1 MSNKILKTVKYI
13 YKMTKPNFNQDQSD
27 RADSAIKNHVIWSM
41 GAGLIPIPI
50 ADFFAVAAVQVDM
63 IRTISSVYGI
73 DFKESEGK
81 AIISALTSSGLSRLG
96 ANTLIKLIPG
106 IGSLLG
112 GLSMSIVS
120 GASTYAVGQV
130 FKRHFET
137 GGTILDLDSE
147 RFQRF
152 YEEQFEKGKKVAE
165 DIKQEKD
172 EKGHAEESTAD
183 VETAQA
189 QTNSSNQSDAAPL
202 NNSEIISKLKELAE
216 LKEMGVLNE
225 EEFMKMKTQLI
236 KNYN

>member
-1 MSNKILKTVKYI
+1 
-13 YKMTKPNFNQDQSD
+13 MTKPNFNQDQSD
-27 RADSAIKNHVIWSM
+27 RADSAIRNHVIWSM

-50 ADFFAVAAVQVDM
+50 ADFVAVAAVQVDM
-63 IRTISSVYGI
+63 IRTVSSVYGI

-106 IGSLLG
+106 IGSVLG

-165 DIKQEKD
+165 DIKQEKG
-172 EKGHAEESTAD
+172 EKGEKEHAEDNATD
-183 VETAQA
+183 VETPQA
-189 QTNSSNQSDAAPL
+189 QTNSSNQNDEAPL

-236 KNYN
+236 KNYK

>member
-1 MSNKILKTVKYI
+1 MSKKLLKTVKYI
-13 YKMTKPNFNQDQSD
+13 YKMTNPNFDQDQSS

-63 IRTISSVYGI
+63 IRTISHVYGI

-96 ANTLIKLIPG
+96 ANTLVKLIPG
-106 IGSLLG
+106 IGSVLG
-112 GLSMSIVS
+112 GLSMSVVS

-130 FKRHFET
+130 FKHHFES

-147 RFQRF
+147 RFKRF
-152 YEEQFEKGKKVAE
+152 YEEQFEKGKQVAE

-172 EKGHAEESTAD
+172 EKGHVEEDDS
-183 VETAQA
+183 EM
-189 QTNSSNQSDAAPL
+189 AAPQTHTNTGNEAPL
-202 NNSEIISKLKELAE
+202 SNSEIISKLKELAE

-236 KNYN
+236 KNYK